1 MYAEL
6 YRVYSRYR
14 NTDKKLYDNK
24 LCSADYNAYTEDV
37 NPKPDGF
44 KDNLRS
50 AGKIMPVN
58 IEIC

>member
-14 NTDKKLYDNK
+14 NIDKKLCDNK
-24 LCSADYNAYTEDV
+24 LCEPDFNAYTESM
-37 NPKPDGF
+37 NPRPDGF

-50 AGKIMPVN
+50 AGRIYAR
-58 IEIC
+58 

>member
-50 AGKIMPVN
+50 AGKN
-58 IEIC
+58 NAR